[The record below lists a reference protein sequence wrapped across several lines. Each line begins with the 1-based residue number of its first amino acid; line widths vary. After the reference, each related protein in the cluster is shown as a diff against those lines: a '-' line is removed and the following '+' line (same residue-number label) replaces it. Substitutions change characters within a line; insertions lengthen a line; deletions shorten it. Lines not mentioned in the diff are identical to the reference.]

1 MWARVGGPARLKV
14 ARAPPFPRS
23 MSAESCPV
31 VVVED
36 DVAIRGFASHVLR
49 SRGITVLEAA
59 TAEVGLVVL
68 GTLDR
73 GVTPVIL
80 SDKCL
85 PGMNGLDLIE
95 RAASV
100 VEDFE
105 VILMTAFADHEALMR
120 SVELGVFRCI
130 TKPFH
135 TDDLVAAVAAAQ
147 AVLVARRAVRREA
160 RSLEARNAELER
172 RLRERS
178 KRPAARAPRRGALPQ
193 GLRILF
199 VDDDTLVQRAYSR
212 LFPRQC
218 VRLATSP
225 EAALE
230 TILSE
235 PPDIVVCDLHMHEM
249 DGFTFY
255 EKLAA
260 IDPRLAAR
268 VVFVSSD
275 DEPPARAS
283 SLTPQVPLVRKPFQA
298 SELEGTVLQLLA
310 S

>member
-1 MWARVGGPARLKV
+1 MSVEFGPV
-14 ARAPPFPRS
+14 V
-23 MSAESCPV
+23 PV

-49 SRGITVLEAA
+49 KRGITVLEAA
-59 TAEVGLVVL
+59 TAEIALVVL

-85 PGMNGLDLIE
+85 PGMTGLDMIE
-95 RAASV
+95 RAAGV

-105 VILMTAFADHEALMR
+105 VVLMTAFADHEALMR

-135 TDDLVAAVAAAQ
+135 VEDLVSAVTAAQ
-147 AVLVARRAVRREA
+147 NVLSARRTVRA
-160 RSLEARNAELER
+160 QACSLEERNAELER

-178 KRPAARAPRRGALPQ
+178 KRPAARVPRQGALPP

-199 VDDDTLVQRAYSR
+199 VDDDDLVQRAYSR
-212 LFPRQC
+212 LFPRQS
-218 VRLATSP
+218 VRLSTSP
-225 EAALE
+225 VAALD

-235 PPDIVVCDLHMHEM
+235 PPDVIVCDLHMDEM

-260 IDPRLAAR
+260 IDPKLAAR
-268 VVFVSSD
+268 VVFVSSA
-275 DEPPARAS
+275 EVPPARAS
-283 SLTPQVPLVRKPFQA
+283 SMMPHVPLVRKPFQA
-298 SELEGTVLQLLA
+298 AELEGTVLQLLA